1 MVKCVENKVLTSV
14 FVDRKLRDYM
24 QEKARIHG
32 PFVYEYQST
41 KNGPR
46 TKVCVR
52 EWEINYQLHMFK
64 ITSQCSQLLHDI
76 RPRSALQHNDPTGN
90 IEGYQY
96 GLVEEY

>member
-1 MVKCVENKVLTSV
+1 
-14 FVDRKLRDYM
+14 M
-24 QEKARIHG
+24 QEKARIYS
-32 PFVYEYQST
+32 PFAIPEYQKWT
-41 KNGPR
+41 EN
-46 TKVCVR
+46 KVCVREVCMR

-64 ITSQCSQLLHDI
+64 ITSQCSQLSHDI